1 MRIKEII
8 EIEIAQ
14 KIKNSSGEER
24 EIEFILKSVIIFY
37 CEINFK
43 C

>member
-1 MRIKEII
+1 LVLDMRIKEII

-24 EIEFILKSVIIFY
+24 ER
-37 CEINFK
+37 
-43 C
+43 